1 MDTSELLRLPVY
13 AWQQAQKCVAPQN
26 DYKRGKDDL
35 RYSIKSAGRLY
46 LLPVDSLRHQRARKA
61 NRGAGEH
68 HDDKHLAYTGGETVP
83 PPTGG
88 RLSYHAFFR
97 LALLFGIL
105 HVATLV
111 LSTLPVAV
119 RPRKTALA
127 YTVAI
132 AISVFI
138 LVEEPESEEGSEMGK
153 PPLA

>member
-1 MDTSELLRLPVY
+1 MISDILLSPPAAFIFFLLIAYGINEIGRQI
-13 AWQQAQKCVAPQN
+13 AAP
-26 DYKRGKDDL
+26 
-35 RYSIKSAGRLY
+35 
-46 LLPVDSLRHQRARKA
+46 
-61 NRGAGEH
+61 GEH

-111 LSTLPVAV
+111 LSTLPLGV

-127 YTVAI
+127 YTIAI

-138 LVEEPESEEGSEMGK
+138 LVEEPKSEKEIPEAEK
-153 PPLA
+153 IPLSFP